1 MAAPITAPVLLA
13 ALNHKVISEAFE
25 IARSNRTGLLQVVGM
40 STEYATV
47 YDGYKMGWLD
57 MRVDATSSALTGDIT
72 DSATTIPVVD
82 GNKFRTGMVVSA
94 VGSDEVIVVDSV
106 TGNNLTVLRAQGGTV
121 GEAVNSGVE
130 LLIDSVGR
138 EENSLAQNDGIYQP
152 EDAENF
158 FQTMDTALEFSR
170 RALSTIQYGDT
181 NDLNFQT
188 SERLKQLTIQM
199 DRALM
204 RGRKMRVT
212 VDGNP
217 ISYVGGIRY
226 FLDQPGAY
234 KVDNGAAALTLEQI
248 NNVNA
253 ELVSRGGTTNIIVCG
268 IRLARV
274 LNKLVGAN
282 YSSQRLSE
290 WSNDEGAVNMLPSD
304 LPLIGSINRIVID
317 TNCADDEIFILDSE
331 MITIMPME
339 QNNAGESGS
348 WRTLDAT
355 APGQDG
361 VKIRVIGDFSFRI
374 RNSKTNMA
382 RLFNIG

>member
-1 MAAPITAPVLLA
+1 MGAPITAPVLLA

-25 IARSNRTGLLQVVGM
+25 IARSNRTGLLQIVGM

-47 YDGYKMGWLD
+47 YEGHKMGWLD
-57 MRVDATSSALTGDIT
+57 MRVDATSSPLT
-72 DSATTIPVVD
+72 SAVDDTVTTIPVED
-82 GNKFRTGMVVSA
+82 GNKFRTGMVCSA
-94 VGSDEVIVVDSV
+94 KGSEEVIIVVSV
-106 TGNNLTVLRAQGGTV
+106 SGNDLTVMRGQGGTTA
-121 GEAVNSGVE
+121 ESIADGVE
-130 LLIDSVGR
+130 FKIDSVGR
-138 EENSLAQNDGIYQP
+138 EENSLADNDGIYQP

-158 FQTMDTALEFSR
+158 FQTMDTAIEFSR
-170 RALSTIQYGDT
+170 RALSTLQYGDT

-199 DRALM
+199 DNALIK
-204 RGRKMRVT
+204 GRKMQVN
-212 VDGNP
+212 VGGKP
-217 ISYVGGIRY
+217 ISYAGGIRY

-234 KVDNGAAALTLEQI
+234 KVDNGGAALTLEQI
-248 NNVNA
+248 NNINS
-253 ELVSRGGTTNIIVCG
+253 ELVARGGSTNVIVCG
-268 IRLARV
+268 IRIARQ

-282 YSSQRLSE
+282 YSSQRLAD

-317 TNCADDEIFILDSE
+317 TNVADDEILILDSE

-355 APGQDG
+355 QNGQDG
-361 VKIRVIGDFSFRI
+361 VKIRVIGDFSFRL
-374 RNSKTNMA
+374 RNSKTHMA
-382 RLFNIG
+382 RLYNIG

>member
-57 MRVDATSSALTGDIT
+57 MRVDATSSTLTAAVD
-72 DSATTIPVVD
+72 DSVTTIPVAD

-94 VGSDEVIVVDSV
+94 KGSDEVIVVVSV
-106 TGNNLTVLRAQGGTV
+106 SGNNLTVMRGQGGTTA
-121 GEAVNSGVE
+121 EAITDGTE
-130 LLIDSVGR
+130 LIIDSVGR
-138 EENSLAQNDGIYQP
+138 EENSTAQNDGIYQP

-170 RALSTIQYGDT
+170 RALSTMQYGDT
-181 NDLNFQT
+181 NDLQFQT

-199 DRALM
+199 DKALI
-204 RGRKMRVT
+204 RGRKMKIT
-212 VDGNP
+212 VDGKE

-226 FLDQPGAY
+226 FLDQAGAY
-234 KVDNGAAALTLEQI
+234 KVDNSGATLTLEQI
-248 NNVNA
+248 NEVNA
-253 ELVSRGGTTNIIVCG
+253 ELVARGGSTNVIVCG
-268 IRLARV
+268 IRLARK
-274 LNKLVGAN
+274 LNALVGAN

-290 WSNDEGAVNMLPSD
+290 WSSDEGAVNMLPSD
-304 LPLIGSINRIVID
+304 LPLIGSINRIIID
-317 TNCADDEIFILDSE
+317 TNVADDELFVLDTD

-339 QNNAGESGS
+339 QNNAEESGN
-348 WRTLDAT
+348 WQTKDAT
-355 APGQDG
+355 VPGQDG
-361 VKIRVIGDFSFRI
+361 IRIRVLGDFSFRI
-374 RNSKTNMA
+374 RNSKTHMA
-382 RLFNIG
+382 RLYNIG